1 MNILITAIGSM
12 SAQCVIDK
20 LTAQGHSVIGCDIYP
35 SEWHYESL
43 LCARVYQVPLARE
56 EEAYVNALLDICAKE
71 QIHCIMPLTD
81 IEIDVIAK
89 YRTHFAANHVVLCM
103 QADEVLSIAR
113 NKHNLYLKF
122 VHEDDIPSI
131 QTYLWDCHHPIDPF
145 PATEYP
151 LVAKPCNGR
160 SSEGL
165 MYISGPEDLAL
176 LRNKE
181 GYIIQHCV
189 SGPVYT
195 VDYVRNAAS
204 GNDVVI
210 PRKEL
215 IRTKNG
221 AGISVQMSNN
231 EVLKGLTRKIGGLLN
246 INGCVNMEFI
256 ENEDRFY
263 LIDINPRFSA
273 GIAYSA
279 AIGYD
284 LVNSHLNC
292 FYGKEIF
299 PPVDYKESIIIK
311 HYRETIVGQ

>member
-122 VHEDDIPSI
+122 VHEDDIPSN
-131 QTYLWDCHHPIDPF
+131 TRWW
-145 PATEYP
+145 
-151 LVAKPCNGR
+151 R
-160 SSEGL
+160 S
-165 MYISGPEDLAL
+165 LAM
-176 LRNKE
+176 
-181 GYIIQHCV
+181 
-189 SGPVYT
+189 
-195 VDYVRNAAS
+195 DAA
-204 GNDVVI
+204 V
-210 PRKEL
+210 K
-215 IRTKNG
+215 
-221 AGISVQMSNN
+221 A
-231 EVLKGLTRKIGGLLN
+231 
-246 INGCVNMEFI
+246 
-256 ENEDRFY
+256 
-263 LIDINPRFSA
+263 
-273 GIAYSA
+273 
-279 AIGYD
+279 
-284 LVNSHLNC
+284 
-292 FYGKEIF
+292 
-299 PPVDYKESIIIK
+299 
-311 HYRETIVGQ
+311 